1 MNVSQFH
8 EQLRRELLR
17 RIQRGTLSGTL
28 LARQTGLNPAHISNF
43 LHGKRRLSLTALDQI
58 LTALDLK
65 IENLLPH
72 ARSRDSSSAPDRIP
86 LVAQSIA
93 IQKVTES
100 VPKWNWSEF
109 FLHGWRW
116 TGRRGECGLARRKN
130 RENAREGE
138 DFQFF
143 DRGR

>member
-58 LTALDLK
+58 LTALDQK

-93 IQKVTES
+93 IHEEKIRSSSILELIQLPS
-100 VPKWNWSEF
+100 
-109 FLHGWRW
+109 GWRW

-130 RENAREGE
+130 RENAREG
-138 DFQFF
+138 
-143 DRGR
+143 